1 MEWRGSVR
9 RSPQL
14 FNLVWPW
21 AQPNTEAPP
30 PPHTLRVSVCQLL
43 YWRKRGRHCG
53 TDLAWCWSLGERR
66 EGGRQGGTFVLESLT
81 GRENLCERRVC
92 VKREGGRGGVTICE
106 CETSNCW
113 TSHWTLF
120 WCKSSYILLRA
131 VVSNPPLSSSLERYR
146 KKYRFLLF
154 ILKTEILI

>member
-30 PPHTLRVSVCQLL
+30 PPHTLRVSACQLL

-92 VKREGGRGGVTICE
+92 VKREGGRGGSPYVSVRPATVGQVIGLCSDVNHHTFCSE
-106 CETSNCW
+106 QWSQTHHCHH
-113 TSHWTLF
+113 HWSGTEKNTDFCLF
-120 WCKSSYILLRA
+120 
-131 VVSNPPLSSSLERYR
+131 
-146 KKYRFLLF
+146 
-154 ILKTEILI
+154 